1 MSTAESKCDTD
12 RVTMFLPLTSGL
24 KEGLKEKAKLNHGLI
39 QDDSMVSGLND
50 EDASSAQPQFEKR
63 K

>member
-12 RVTMFLPLTSGL
+12 RVTTFLPLTSGL
-24 KEGLKEKAKLNHGLI
+24 KEGLKEKVKLNHGLI
-39 QDDSMVSGLND
+39 QDDSMVGGLNN
-50 EDASSAQPQFEKR
+50 EDVLSAWLQFEKR